1 MSWQID
7 IPHSQIEFSAK
18 HMMFTTVRGRFN
30 TFSGTLNINEADPT
44 QSSAEGVIE
53 AASLDTRDPNRD
65 AHLRSA
71 DFFDVEKYPHI
82 KVKTT
87 RIEPAG
93 EHRYKVAADVTI
105 KDVTRE
111 IVFDVITQALGKDPW
126 GGTRQG
132 FSAEAT
138 INRKDFDLTWN
149 VALEAGGW
157 LVGDQVKIS
166 VELQA
171 VNQPAAEAAAA

>member
-7 IPHSQIEFSAK
+7 IPHTQIEFAIK
-18 HMMFTTVRGRFN
+18 YMMFTTVRGRFN
-30 TFSGTLNINEADPT
+30 DFSGTLNINEADPT

-53 AASLDTRDPNRD
+53 VASIDTRDPHRD

-93 EHRYKVAADVTI
+93 EHQYKVAADVTI
-105 KDVTRE
+105 KEVTRE
-111 IVFDVITQALGKDPW
+111 IVFDVTTQDLGKDPW

-132 FSAEAT
+132 FSTAAT
-138 INRKDFDLTWN
+138 INRKDFGLNWN

-157 LVGDQVKIS
+157 LVGDQVKLDI
-166 VELQA
+166 ELQA
-171 VNQPAAEAAAA
+171 VKQPAAETAA

>member
-30 TFSGTLNINEADPT
+30 SFSGTLNINEADPT

-53 AASLDTRDPNRD
+53 AASVDTRDPNRD

-82 KVKTT
+82 KVK
-87 RIEPAG
+87 
-93 EHRYKVAADVTI
+93 
-105 KDVTRE
+105 
-111 IVFDVITQALGKDPW
+111 
-126 GGTRQG
+126 
-132 FSAEAT
+132 
-138 INRKDFDLTWN
+138 
-149 VALEAGGW
+149 
-157 LVGDQVKIS
+157 
-166 VELQA
+166 
-171 VNQPAAEAAAA
+171 